1 MKILFVISDARTE
14 PLGVEY
20 LSSVLKGAGHDVRL
34 ASIAEE
40 DVPAIVRDY
49 QPRLIGYNML
59 TGWHQ
64 EQLALNR
71 ELKKR
76 FDFFAASGGP
86 HATFFPQL
94 IEEEESMDGVCV
106 GEGEEALLELVERLE
121 AGQPVTG
128 VGNWW
133 IRENGQIHRNPPR
146 PLIEDLDQVPFP
158 DRDLSEHLRPYR
170 RFRTMHTVIT
180 GRGCPYDCTYCFN
193 HAYMDIYGSAWR
205 KVRRRSVED
214 VVAEGQE
221 LRAEGTTFIN
231 FVDDTFIVMRPWIEE
246 FSPRFAAE
254 VGLKFSA
261 NVRANLVNDDLIHL
275 LREAGCH
282 SVTMGVE
289 TADPRLRNEVLKR
302 YMSIEQI
309 VEAAEIVRR
318 HGILLYTSNIVGIP
332 TGSLEADMET
342 LRLNVQLKPYASS
355 AGLLQ
360 PYPGTQ
366 IRQLAEE
373 RGLIGT
379 TVDDIPLTL
388 FHETVIKME
397 PAERRQV
404 ENLSHLFNIIVKV
417 PWLLPLAPALF
428 KLPLNKLYFA
438 LGMLSSELTTSRRIL
453 LPPPTPAF
461 YWRRFKL
468 RMKKRLTGVPAN
480 GLDR

>member
-1 MKILFVISDARTE
+1 MKYWLPVGITYKMLV
-14 PLGVEY
+14 PL
-20 LSSVLKGAGHDVRL
+20 
-34 ASIAEE
+34 
-40 DVPAIVRDY
+40 
-49 QPRLIGYNML
+49 
-59 TGWHQ
+59 
-64 EQLALNR
+64 
-71 ELKKR
+71 
-76 FDFFAASGGP
+76 
-86 HATFFPQL
+86 
-94 IEEEESMDGVCV
+94 
-106 GEGEEALLELVERLE
+106 
-121 AGQPVTG
+121 
-128 VGNWW
+128 
-133 IRENGQIHRNPPR
+133 QIHRNPPR
-146 PLIEDLDQVPFP
+146 PLIQDLDQVPFP
-158 DRDLSEHLRPYR
+158 DRDLSEHLKPYR

-193 HAYMDIYGSAWR
+193 HAYMDIYGNAWR
-205 KVRRRSVED
+205 KVRRRSVDD
-214 VVAEGQE
+214 VVAEAQE
-221 LRAEGTTFIN
+221 LKAEGTTFIN
-231 FVDDTFIVMRPWIEE
+231 FVDDTFIVMKPWIEE
-246 FSPRFAAE
+246 FSPRFALE
-254 VGLKFSA
+254 VGLRFSA

-366 IRQLAEE
+366 IREFAEE

-404 ENLSHLFNIIVKV
+404 ENLSHLFNANEI
-417 PWLLPLAPALF
+417 
-428 KLPLNKLYFA
+428 
-438 LGMLSSELTTSRRIL
+438 LGAVLTTVHNVRFYQRMMEAARDAIL
-453 LPPPTPAF
+453 AGRYDAF
-461 YWRRFKL
+461 RAEFLSEYGGSAR
-468 RMKKRLTGVPAN
+468 AESEA
-480 GLDR
+480 

>member
-1 MKILFVISDARTE
+1 MSEMRILFVISDARTE

-20 LSSVLKGAGHDVRL
+20 LSAVLKRAGHQVRL

-40 DVPAIVRDY
+40 NVAAIASEYR
-49 QPRLIGYNML
+49 PRLIGYNML

-71 ELKKR
+71 RLKQQMN
-76 FDFFAASGGP
+76 FFAACGGP

-94 IEEEESMDGVCV
+94 IEEEEAVDGVCI

-128 VGNWW
+128 VANWW
-133 IRENGQIHRNPPR
+133 IRQDGQVYKNPPR
-146 PLIEDLDQVPFP
+146 PLIHDLDRLPFP
-158 DRDLSEHLRPYR
+158 DRGLSEYLKAYR

-193 HAYMDIYGSAWR
+193 HAYMDIYGHAWR
-205 KVRRRSVED
+205 KVRRRSVD
-214 VVAEGQE
+214 NVVAEAAA
-221 LRAEGTTFIN
+221 LKAEGTTFIN
-231 FVDDTFIVMRPWIEE
+231 FVDDTFIVMQSWIEE
-246 FSPRFAAE
+246 FAPRFARE

-261 NVRANLVNDDLIHL
+261 NVRANLVTDDLIRL

-302 YMSIEQI
+302 NMSTEQI

-332 TGSLEADMET
+332 TGNLAADLET
-342 LRLNVQLKPYASS
+342 LRLNVALKPYASS

-366 IRQLAEE
+366 IRRFAEE

-397 PAERRQV
+397 PGERRQV
-404 ENLSHLFNIIVKV
+404 ENLSHLFNVVVKA
-417 PWLLPLAPALF
+417 PWLLPIAPWLF

-453 LPPPTPAF
+453 LPPPRAGF
-461 YWRRFKL
+461 YWRRFLLLLKRKL
-468 RMKKRLTGVPAN
+468 SSVLA
-480 GLDR
+480 